1 MSVKIPLSFLVNE
14 KNKKKLILKNYYKQK
29 IKLETQLKN
38 IEEEIYKSEETLK
51 TFKNAIKILSR
62 SKE

>member
-1 MSVKIPLSFLVNE
+1 MTVKIPLFFLVNE
-14 KNKKKLILKNYYKQK
+14 KDKKELILENYYKQK
-29 IKLETQLKN
+29 IKLETELKN

>member
-1 MSVKIPLSFLVNE
+1 MTVKIPLCFLVNE
-14 KNKKKLILKNYYKQK
+14 KDKKELILENYYKQK
-29 IKLETQLKN
+29 IKLETELKN

>member
-14 KNKKKLILKNYYKQK
+14 KDKKELILENYYKQK

>member
-1 MSVKIPLSFLVNE
+1 MTVKIPLSFLVNE
-14 KNKKKLILKNYYKQK
+14 KDKKELILENYYKQK

>member
-1 MSVKIPLSFLVNE
+1 MTVKIPLSFLVNE
-14 KNKKKLILKNYYKQK
+14 KDKKELILENYYKQK
-29 IKLETQLKN
+29 IKLETELKN

>member
-14 KNKKKLILKNYYKQK
+14 KDKKELILENYYKQK
-29 IKLETQLKN
+29 IKLETELKN